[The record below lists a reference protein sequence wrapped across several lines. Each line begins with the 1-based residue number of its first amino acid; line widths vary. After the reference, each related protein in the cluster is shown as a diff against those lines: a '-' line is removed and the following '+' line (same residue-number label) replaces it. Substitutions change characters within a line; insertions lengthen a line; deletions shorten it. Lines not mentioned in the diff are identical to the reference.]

1 MENNIELQEMRE
13 QLASFKQQL
22 AGQKIINDKLMR
34 KAMSEKA
41 SRLKREKNRT
51 LGFGVF
57 AVIVSLSIFYSLGF
71 PTYFLIY
78 TVAMIVF
85 SMTMAVVYHSK
96 VERADF
102 MNGDLKSA
110 ALEFKELRKNYRQWY
125 WIAVPMIVLF
135 LALLYYSALQ
145 MELDQEILK
154 SFMIGAGIG
163 GIIGA
168 FLGVL
173 ANNRVIRICDEI
185 IEDMENN

>member
-13 QLASFKQQL
+13 QLDSFKQQL